1 LFSLLR
7 AARQETALFDRVDSL
22 LGFVLDYLWIIGLLG
37 GASGAAGVIANVT
50 HAV

>member
-1 LFSLLR
+1 MS
-7 AARQETALFDRVDSL
+7 EIE
-22 LGFVLDYLWIIGLLG
+22 GYLWISELLG